1 MSIKMK
7 LVSFGILCTLLL
19 VPTIAFAESKIGYV
33 ITTGRIW
40 STVDAFVGL
49 MNAIFAGLSLSR
61 AIRRIGNGGRNGAII
76 SVVVALVVIVYAFI
90 HMTMFHGD
98 FGTGDGRAA
107 AVIAIVMGIISIVLA
122 GITLIRSRRIMKGK

>member
-1 MSIKMK
+1 MKMK
-7 LVSFGILCTLLL
+7 LVSFGILCALLL
-19 VPTIAFAESKIGYV
+19 VPTIAFAENKVGYV

-61 AIRRIGNGGRNGAII
+61 SIRRIGNGGRNGAII
-76 SVVVALVVIVYAFI
+76 SVVVALIVIVYALI
-90 HMTMFHGD
+90 HMTMFSGD

-107 AVIAIVMGIISIVLA
+107 AVIAVVTGIISIVLA
-122 GITLIRSRRIMKGK
+122 GITLIRSRRAG